1 MIRTILITGLDG
13 CGKSTLFSRLAGE
26 KPDHVALITLPHIDE
41 DGLPHDSTIRKQAQL
56 LNEMS
61 RQADE
66 NNWSDLKALA
76 LFGSMLLYEQ
86 LVREMCTP
94 LTRILICE
102 RHPLIDPL
110 IYARF
115 YAERLTAD
123 HLKREKVDYY
133 NTTYGELLSFIVG
146 LLPVKSEGDFALEI
160 FTFIHDTFKRSVVPD
175 EQLKQLFKVEL
186 PDKIFFL
193 KAAPEI
199 LFDRIASRK
208 VAEPHEKLQVMA
220 LLDKT
225 YDVLF
230 EGISGQYKTPIEYID
245 ASRFEALD
253 EFYNRLL
260 DELTKSN

>member
-13 CGKSTLFSRLAGE
+13 CGKSTLFYRLAGE

-41 DGLPHDSTIRKQAQL
+41 DSLPYDSTIRKQAQL
-56 LNEMS
+56 LNDMS

-76 LFGSMLLYEQ
+76 LFGSMLLYQQ
-86 LVREMCTP
+86 LVHEMCTP
-94 LTRILICE
+94 FTRILICE

-115 YAERLTAD
+115 YAERLTPGY
-123 HLKREKVDYY
+123 LNREKTDYY
-133 NTTYGELLSFIVG
+133 NATYGELLSFIVG
-146 LLPVKSEGDFALEI
+146 LLPIKSGGDYALEI
-160 FTFIHDTFKRSVVPD
+160 FTFIRDTFKNSASPD
-175 EQLKQLFKVEL
+175 KQLTKLFKTAL

-208 VAEPHEKLQVMA
+208 LAEPHEQLQVLA

-230 EGISGQYKTPIEYID
+230 EGIAAQDKIPIEYID
-245 ASRFEALD
+245 ASRFEKLD
-253 EFYNRLL
+253 SFYDRLL
-260 DELTKSN
+260 DEITKSN

>member
-13 CGKSTLFSRLAGE
+13 CGKSTLFSKLTGE
-26 KPDHVALITLPHIDE
+26 KPDHVALVTLPHIDE
-41 DGLPHDSTIRKQAQL
+41 DSLPRDSAIRKQAQL
-56 LNEMS
+56 LNQMS

-66 NNWSDLKALA
+66 NNWSDLKALS

-115 YAERLTAD
+115 YAERLTSN
-123 HLKREKVDYY
+123 HLKREKIDYY
-133 NTTYGELLSFIVG
+133 NSTYGELLVFIVG
-146 LLPVKSEGDFALEI
+146 LLPIKSEGDHALEI
-160 FTFIHDTFKRSVVPD
+160 FTFIHDTFKRTAVPD
-175 EQLKQLFKVEL
+175 GQIKQLFKVDL

-193 KAAPEI
+193 KAAPGI
-199 LFDRIASRK
+199 LFSRIASRK
-208 VAEPHEKLQVMA
+208 VAEPHEKLLVLT

-225 YDVLF
+225 YDALF
-230 EGISGQYKTPIEYID
+230 ESISEQYKTPIEYID
-245 ASRFEALD
+245 ASQFETLD
-253 EFYNRLL
+253 KFYDRLL
-260 DELTKSN
+260 DDITKSN

>member
-13 CGKSTLFSRLAGE
+13 CGKSTLFSKLAGE

-41 DGLPHDSTIRKQAQL
+41 DSLPRDSTIRKQAQL
-56 LNEMS
+56 LNQMS

-76 LFGSMLLYEQ
+76 LFGSMLLYEK
-86 LVREMCTP
+86 LVHEMCTP

-123 HLKREKVDYY
+123 HLKREKIDYY
-133 NTTYGELLSFIVG
+133 NTTYGELLVFITG
-146 LLPVKSEGDFALEI
+146 LLPVKSEGDYALEI
-160 FTFIHDTFKRSVVPD
+160 FTFIRDTFKRTAVPD
-175 EQLKQLFKVEL
+175 GQIKQVFKVDL

-208 VAEPHEKLQVMA
+208 ISEPHEKLQVLD

-225 YDVLF
+225 YDGLF
-230 EGISGQYKTPIEYID
+230 ESISGQYNTSIEYID
-245 ASRFEALD
+245 AARFETLD
-253 EFYNRLL
+253 KFYDRLL
-260 DELTKSN
+260 DEIIKSN

>member
-13 CGKSTLFSRLAGE
+13 CGKSTLFTRLAGE

-41 DGLPHDSTIRKQAQL
+41 DSLPLDSIIRKQAQL

-115 YAERLTAD
+115 YAERLTAGY
-123 HLKREKVDYY
+123 LNREKIDYY

-146 LLPVKSEGDFALEI
+146 LLPVKSEGDYALEI
-160 FTFIHDTFKRSVVPD
+160 FAFIRDTFKNSVAPD
-175 EQLKQLFKVEL
+175 GQLKQLFKVDL

-208 VAEPHEKLQVMA
+208 VAEPHEQLQVLA

-230 EGISGQYKTPIEYID
+230 ESISAQYKTPIEYID
-245 ASRFEALD
+245 ASRFEMLD
-253 EFYNRLL
+253 SFYDRLL

>member
-1 MIRTILITGLDG
+1 MIRTLLITGLDG
-13 CGKSTLFSRLAGE
+13 CGKSTLFSKLTGE

-41 DGLPHDSTIRKQAQL
+41 DSLPRDSAIRRQARL
-56 LNEMS
+56 LNQMS

-66 NNWSDLKALA
+66 KSWSDLKALA

-94 LTRILICE
+94 LTRLLICE

-110 IYARF
+110 IYAKF

-123 HLKREKVDYY
+123 HLKREKLDYY
-133 NTTYGELLSFIVG
+133 NTTYSELLVFIVG
-146 LLPVKSEGDFALEI
+146 LLPIKSEGDHALEI
-160 FTFIHDTFKRSVVPD
+160 FTFIHDTFKSSAVPD
-175 EQLKQLFKVEL
+175 EQITQLFKVGL

-208 VAEPHEKLQVMA
+208 VAEPHEKLQVLA

-230 EGISGQYKTPIEYID
+230 ESISEIYKTPIEYID
-245 ASRFEALD
+245 AARFETLD
-253 EFYNRLL
+253 KFYDRLL
-260 DELTKSN
+260 DELIKSN

>member
-13 CGKSTLFSRLAGE
+13 CGKSTLFSRLTGE
-26 KPDHVALITLPHIDE
+26 RPDHVALITLPHIDE
-41 DGLPHDSTIRKQAQL
+41 DSLPNDSTIRKQARL
-56 LNEMS
+56 LNGMS

-94 LTRILICE
+94 HTRILICE

-115 YAERLTAD
+115 YAERLTAGY
-123 HLKREKVDYY
+123 LKREKIDYY
-133 NTTYGELLSFIVG
+133 NTTYGELLSFIVA
-146 LLPVKSEGDFALEI
+146 LLPIKSEGDYALEL
-160 FTFIHDTFKRSVVPD
+160 FTFIHDTFKRTVVPD
-175 EQLKQLFKVEL
+175 GQIKQLFKAGL

-193 KAAPEI
+193 KAAPDI
-199 LFDRIASRK
+199 LFERIASRK
-208 VAEPHEKLQVMA
+208 VAEPHEKLQVLS
-220 LLDKT
+220 LLDKA

-230 EGISGQYKTPIEYID
+230 ESIAEQYKTPIEYID
-245 ASRFEALD
+245 ASRFETLD
-253 EFYNRLL
+253 IFHDQLL
-260 DELTKSN
+260 DEITKSN